1 MFILTLKYMN
11 MKSKILILFIAGFM
25 AVSFNVEAQKKI
37 TSPAAKAEGKVGAAN
52 ITIDYH
58 QPSARE
64 RKIMGGLVPYGQVWR
79 TGANNATVFTV
90 DRDIKVEGQRL
101 PKGKY
106 ALFTIPNEDEWT
118 IIFNKK
124 HDQWGAFNYNE
135 EDDVL
140 RVKVKPEKTDEFG
153 ETFTIDVKDNNVVLF
168 WENTKVNFKVEE

>member
-1 MFILTLKYMN
+1 MKKTFILIM
-11 MKSKILILFIAGFM
+11 AAFM
-25 AVSFNVEAQKKI
+25 AVAFNVEAQKKVK
-37 TSPAAKAEGKVGAAN
+37 SPAAKAEGKVGAAN
-52 ITIDYH
+52 ISIDYH

-79 TGANNATVFTV
+79 TGANNATVFNV
-90 DRDIKVEGQRL
+90 DRDIIVEGQRL

-106 ALFTIPNEDEWT
+106 ALFTIPNEEEWT

-140 RVKVKPEKTDEFG
+140 RVKVQPEETDEFG
-153 ETFTIDVKDNNVVLF
+153 ETFTIDLEDNDVVLF
-168 WENTKVNFKVEE
+168 WENTRVRFRVEE